1 MDELI
6 GQLDANLKV
15 DNLKVN
21 HQTIEFWIHSKASEA
36 QCPKC
41 HQYSHKIHGHYSHTI
56 QDLPIQGKTVYLHI
70 DVKRFQCTNPQCS
83 VKTFGEQFEFSE
95 PKAQK
100 TKRLVDTIVDL
111 SLDKSSLTAVYDF
124 HQIGIK
130 VKKSSLCNYQKK
142 IPVIDYHGH
151 YHVCVDDFA
160 LKKRYRYAS
169 ILVDIDTGK
178 IIDILESRDSTDVSQ
193 WLGAFK
199 NINLFSRDGSLTY
212 STTITAAFPTVEQV
226 SDRYHLIARLIDLAQ
241 GIVYHQ
247 IPAKVPVF
255 ISDKEYQKFED
266 FLLYATRRN
275 KILYVRDLYYH
286 QRMTQTEIRMK
297 TGFSIKLIKKYVTM
311 LDSEIPA
318 DKMLAREKIH
328 DDNTKQKQKQINYV
342 RQLRTQGKSLADIEG
357 ITNYT
362 QARIKRYLDPHTT
375 ANKATYGA
383 DIPGKLRPYRQQ
395 VLELRKQGKSY
406 ALIHQ
411 QITKDGYTGTVDAI
425 RGFMARQRR
434 LQKQLDSKYI
444 GKSIEIIERR
454 WIIKLLF
461 FPLQEV
467 PVITKKLLDQLFTEY
482 PIYRKIYDL
491 VWDF

>member
-1 MDELI
+1 M
-6 GQLDANLKV
+6 
-15 DNLKVN
+15 
-21 HQTIEFWIHSKASEA
+21 
-36 QCPKC
+36 
-41 HQYSHKIHGHYSHTI
+41 
-56 QDLPIQGKTVYLHI
+56 
-70 DVKRFQCTNPQCS
+70 
-83 VKTFGEQFEFSE
+83 
-95 PKAQK
+95 
-100 TKRLVDTIVDL
+100 
-111 SLDKSSLTAVYDF
+111 
-124 HQIGIK
+124 
-130 VKKSSLCNYQKK
+130 
-142 IPVIDYHGH
+142 
-151 YHVCVDDFA
+151 
-160 LKKRYRYAS
+160 
-169 ILVDIDTGK
+169 DIDTGK
-178 IIDILESRDSTDVSQ
+178 IIDIIESRDSTDVSR
-193 WLGAFK
+193 WLGTFK

-212 STTITAAFPTVEQV
+212 STAITAAFPTVEQV

-241 GIVYHQ
+241 GIIYRQ
-247 IPAKVPVF
+247 IPAKVPVL

-266 FLLYATRRN
+266 FLLYATRRD

-328 DDNTKQKQKQINYV
+328 DDNTKQKQKQIDYV
-342 RQLRTQGKSLADIEG
+342 RQLRARGKSLADIEG

-383 DIPGKLRPYRQQ
+383 DIPGKLRPYRQE

-467 PVITKKLLDQLFTEY
+467 PVITRKLLDGLFTEY
-482 PIYRKIYDL
+482 PMYRKIYDL
-491 VWDF
+491 VWDFRTILKNKDDSKLSEWLNTAKRNFESSFALQSYLKGIEKDESAVRMAFKTHFSNGLAEGSVNKVKTLKRKMYGRCSFDLLRKKILLIEQRSLVT